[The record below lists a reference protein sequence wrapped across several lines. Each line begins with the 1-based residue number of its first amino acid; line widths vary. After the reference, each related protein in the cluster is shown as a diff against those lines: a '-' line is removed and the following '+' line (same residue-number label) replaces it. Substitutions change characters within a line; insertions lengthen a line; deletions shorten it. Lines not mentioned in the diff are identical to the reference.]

1 MPGTVRGIL
10 IVIAL
15 GEGKC
20 MKKGGVVMAGSAKF
34 IHKVV
39 IDAPEHPVVR
49 SRWIDERTVVIDFR
63 AIRLPLKQGMTDN
76 PGRRPLF
83 LSVEDLKAKCEAYFE
98 SCMGYIFNKNG
109 EIVMGESGRPVKVQV
124 RPYTVSGFA
133 RALGLSTVT
142 MLEYRGGAIDSI
154 LDEMRCDTDDILTF
168 SRVLNDARQRIEEY
182 VESRL
187 YDRDGQG
194 GARHVLDCAYG
205 AKWVTSKERAEIDR
219 MSREMKLRLEEFN
232 MKKKLLEDSD
242 GDDSIT
248 INVVRASK
256 QDE

>member
-1 MPGTVRGIL
+1 
-10 IVIAL
+10 
-15 GEGKC
+15 
-20 MKKGGVVMAGSAKF
+20 MAGRAKF

-49 SRWIDERTVVIDFR
+49 SRWVDERKVVIDFR

-83 LSVEDLKAKCEAYFE
+83 LSVEDLQAKCEAYFE
-98 SCMGYIFNKNG
+98 SCMGYAFDKNNDIVRG
-109 EIVMGESGRPVKVQV
+109 EDGRPVRVQV

-142 MLEYRGGAIDSI
+142 MMQYRGGEIDTL
-154 LDEMRCDTDDILTF
+154 LDEMRSDTDDMLTF
-168 SRVLNDARQRIEEY
+168 ARVLNDARQRIEEY

-205 AKWVTSKERAEIDR
+205 AKWVTSRERAEIDR
-219 MSREMKLRLEEFN
+219 MSNEMKLRLEEFN
-232 MKKKLLEDSD
+232 MKKKLLEESD

-248 INVVRASK
+248 INVVRAK
-256 QDE
+256 AK

>member
-1 MPGTVRGIL
+1 
-10 IVIAL
+10 
-15 GEGKC
+15 
-20 MKKGGVVMAGSAKF
+20 MAGRAKF

-49 SRWIDERTVVIDFR
+49 SRWVDERKVVIDFR

-83 LSVEDLKAKCEAYFE
+83 LSVEDLQAKCEAYFE
-98 SCMGYIFNKNG
+98 SCMGYAFDKNNDIVRG
-109 EIVMGESGRPVKVQV
+109 EDGRPVRVQV

-142 MLEYRGGAIDSI
+142 MMQYRGGEIDSL
-154 LDEMRCDTDDILTF
+154 LDEMRSDTDDMLTF
-168 SRVLNDARQRIEEY
+168 ARVLNDARQRIEEY

-219 MSREMKLRLEEFN
+219 MSREMKLKLEEFN

-248 INVVRASK
+248 INVVRAK
-256 QDE
+256 AKGEE

>member
-1 MPGTVRGIL
+1 
-10 IVIAL
+10 
-15 GEGKC
+15 
-20 MKKGGVVMAGSAKF
+20 MAGRAKF

-49 SRWIDERTVVIDFR
+49 SRWVDERKVVIDFR

-83 LSVEDLKAKCEAYFE
+83 LSVEDLQAKCEAYFE
-98 SCMGYIFNKNG
+98 SCMGYTFDKNNDIVRG
-109 EIVMGESGRPVKVQV
+109 EDGRPVRVQV

-142 MLEYRGGAIDSI
+142 MMQYRGGEIDTL
-154 LDEMRCDTDDILTF
+154 LDEMRSDTDDMLTF
-168 SRVLNDARQRIEEY
+168 ARVLNDARQRIEEY

-205 AKWVTSKERAEIDR
+205 AKWVTSRERAEIDR
-219 MSREMKLRLEEFN
+219 MSNEMKLRLEEFN
-232 MKKKLLEDSD
+232 MKKKLLEESD

-248 INVVRASK
+248 INVVRAK
-256 QDE
+256 AKGED

>member
-1 MPGTVRGIL
+1 
-10 IVIAL
+10 
-15 GEGKC
+15 
-20 MKKGGVVMAGSAKF
+20 MAGRAKF

-49 SRWIDERTVVIDFR
+49 SRWVDERKVVIDFR

-83 LSVEDLKAKCEAYFE
+83 LSVEDLQAKCEAYFE
-98 SCMGYIFNKNG
+98 SCMGYAFDKNNDIVRG
-109 EIVMGESGRPVKVQV
+109 EDGRPVRVQV

-142 MLEYRGGAIDSI
+142 MMQYRGGEIDTL
-154 LDEMRCDTDDILTF
+154 LDEMRSDTDDMLTF
-168 SRVLNDARQRIEEY
+168 ARVLNDARQRIEEY

-219 MSREMKLRLEEFN
+219 MSREMKLKLEEFN
-232 MKKKLLEDSD
+232 MKKKLLEEGD

-248 INVVRASK
+248 INVVRAK
-256 QDE
+256 AKGEE

>member
-1 MPGTVRGIL
+1 
-10 IVIAL
+10 
-15 GEGKC
+15 
-20 MKKGGVVMAGSAKF
+20 MAGRAKF

-49 SRWIDERTVVIDFR
+49 SRWVDERKVVIDFR

-83 LSVEDLKAKCEAYFE
+83 LSVEDLQAKCEAYFE
-98 SCMGYIFNKNG
+98 SCMGYAFDKNN
-109 EIVMGESGRPVKVQV
+109 EIVRGEDGRPVRVQV

-142 MLEYRGGAIDSI
+142 MMQYRGGEIDTL
-154 LDEMRCDTDDILTF
+154 LDEMRSDTDDMLTF
-168 SRVLNDARQRIEEY
+168 ARVLNDARQRIEEY

-219 MSREMKLRLEEFN
+219 MGCEMKLKLEEFN
-232 MKKKLLEDSD
+232 MKKKLLEEGD

>member
-1 MPGTVRGIL
+1 
-10 IVIAL
+10 
-15 GEGKC
+15 
-20 MKKGGVVMAGSAKF
+20 MAGRAKF

-49 SRWIDERTVVIDFR
+49 SRWVDDRKVMVDFR

-83 LSVEDLKAKCEAYFE
+83 LSVEDLQAKCEAYFE
-98 SCMGYIFNKNG
+98 SCMGYAFDKNN
-109 EIVMGESGRPVKVQV
+109 EIVRGEDGRPVRVQV

-142 MLEYRGGAIDSI
+142 MMQYRGGEIDTL
-154 LDEMRCDTDDILTF
+154 LDEMRSDTDDMLTF
-168 SRVLNDARQRIEEY
+168 ARVLNDARQRIEEY

-219 MSREMKLRLEEFN
+219 MGREMKLKLEEFN

-242 GDDSIT
+242 GDDAIT
-248 INVVRASK
+248 INVVRAK
-256 QDE
+256 AKGDN

>member
-1 MPGTVRGIL
+1 MV
-10 IVIAL
+10 
-15 GEGKC
+15 
-20 MKKGGVVMAGSAKF
+20 GSAKF

-39 IDAPEHPVVR
+39 IDAPEHPVIR
-49 SRWIDERTVVIDFR
+49 SRWVDERKVMIDFR
-63 AIRLPLKQGMTDN
+63 AIRLPLKQGMTDK

-83 LSVEDLKAKCEAYFE
+83 LSVEDLQAKCEAYFE
-98 SCMGYIFNKNG
+98 SCMGYMFDKNN
-109 EIVMGESGRPVKVQV
+109 EIVKGEDGRPVRVQV

-142 MLEYRGGAIDSI
+142 MMEYRGGNIDGI
-154 LDEMRCDTDDILTF
+154 LDEMRSDTDDMLTF
-168 SRVLNDARQRIEEY
+168 ARVLNDARQRIEEY

-205 AKWVTSKERAEIDR
+205 AKWVTSKERAEINR

>member
-1 MPGTVRGIL
+1 
-10 IVIAL
+10 
-15 GEGKC
+15 
-20 MKKGGVVMAGSAKF
+20 MAGSAKF

-39 IDAPEHPVVR
+39 IDAPEHPVIR
-49 SRWIDERTVVIDFR
+49 SRWVDERKVMIDFR
-63 AIRLPLKQGMTDN
+63 AIRLPLKQGMTDK

-83 LSVEDLKAKCEAYFE
+83 LSVEDLQVKCEAYFE
-98 SCMGYIFNKNG
+98 SCMGYMFDKNN
-109 EIVMGESGRPVKVQV
+109 EIVKGEDGRPVRVQV

-142 MLEYRGGAIDSI
+142 MMEYRGGNIDGI
-154 LDEMRCDTDDILTF
+154 LDEMRSDTDDMLTF
-168 SRVLNDARQRIEEY
+168 ARVLNNARQRIEEY

>member
-1 MPGTVRGIL
+1 
-10 IVIAL
+10 
-15 GEGKC
+15 
-20 MKKGGVVMAGSAKF
+20 MAGRAKL
-34 IHKVV
+34 INKVV

-49 SRWIDERTVVIDFR
+49 SRWVDERKVVIDFR

-83 LSVEDLKAKCEAYFE
+83 LSVEDLQAKCEAYFE
-98 SCMGYIFNKNG
+98 SCMGYTFDKNND
-109 EIVMGESGRPVKVQV
+109 IVRDEDGRPVRVQV

-142 MLEYRGGAIDSI
+142 MMQYRGGEIDTL
-154 LDEMRCDTDDILTF
+154 LDEMRSDTDDILTF
-168 SRVLNDARQRIEEY
+168 ARVLNDARQRIEEY

-205 AKWVTSKERAEIDR
+205 AKWVTSRERAEIDR
-219 MSREMKLRLEEFN
+219 MSREMKLKLEEFN
-232 MKKKLLEDSD
+232 MRKKLLEEGD

-248 INVVRASK
+248 INVVRARAK
-256 QDE
+256 GDDK

>member
-1 MPGTVRGIL
+1 
-10 IVIAL
+10 
-15 GEGKC
+15 
-20 MKKGGVVMAGSAKF
+20 MAGRAKF

-49 SRWIDERTVVIDFR
+49 SRWVDDRKVIIDFR

-83 LSVEDLKAKCEAYFE
+83 LSVEDLQAKCEAYFE
-98 SCMGYIFNKNG
+98 SCMGYAFDKNN
-109 EIVMGESGRPVKVQV
+109 EIVRGEDGRPVRVQV

-142 MLEYRGGAIDSI
+142 MMQYRGGEIDTL
-154 LDEMRCDTDDILTF
+154 LDEMRSDTDDRLTF
-168 SRVLNDARQRIEEY
+168 ARVLNDARQRIEEY

-219 MSREMKLRLEEFN
+219 MGREMKLKLEEFN
-232 MKKKLLEDSD
+232 MKKKLLEESD

-248 INVVRASK
+248 INVVRAK
-256 QDE
+256 AKGEE

>member
-1 MPGTVRGIL
+1 MTGR
-10 IVIAL
+10 
-15 GEGKC
+15 
-20 MKKGGVVMAGSAKF
+20 AKL

-49 SRWIDERTVVIDFR
+49 SRWLSERRVMIDFR
-63 AIRLPLKQGMTDN
+63 AIRLPLKQGMTDD

-83 LSVEDLKAKCEAYFE
+83 LSVEDLKAKCDAYFE
-98 SCMGYIFNKNG
+98 SCMGYMFDKNN
-109 EIVMGESGRPVKVQV
+109 EIVKGEDGKPVRAQV
-124 RPYTVSGFA
+124 RPYTVSGFS
-133 RALGLSTVT
+133 RALGLAT
-142 MLEYRGGAIDSI
+142 MTMMRYRGGEIDGI
-154 LDEMRCDTDDILTF
+154 LDEMRCDTDDIDTF
-168 SRVLNDARQRIEEY
+168 ARVLNDARQRIEEY

-219 MSREMKLRLEEFN
+219 MGREMKLRLEEFN
-232 MKKKLLEDSD
+232 MKKRLLEEGD

-248 INVVRASK
+248 INVVRAK
-256 QDE
+256 AKDD

>member
-1 MPGTVRGIL
+1 
-10 IVIAL
+10 
-15 GEGKC
+15 
-20 MKKGGVVMAGSAKF
+20 MAGRAKF

-49 SRWIDERTVVIDFR
+49 SRWVDERKVVIDFR

-83 LSVEDLKAKCEAYFE
+83 LSVEDLQAKCEAYFE
-98 SCMGYIFNKNG
+98 SCMGYAFDKNNDIVRG
-109 EIVMGESGRPVKVQV
+109 EDGRPVRVQV

-142 MLEYRGGAIDSI
+142 MMQYRGGEIDTL
-154 LDEMRCDTDDILTF
+154 LDEMRSDTDDMLTF
-168 SRVLNDARQRIEEY
+168 ARVLNDARQRIEEY

-219 MSREMKLRLEEFN
+219 MGREMKLKLEEFS
-232 MKKKLLEDSD
+232 MKKKLLEEGD

-248 INVVRASK
+248 INVVRAK
-256 QDE
+256 AKGDDN

>member
-1 MPGTVRGIL
+1 
-10 IVIAL
+10 
-15 GEGKC
+15 
-20 MKKGGVVMAGSAKF
+20 MAGRAKF

-49 SRWIDERTVVIDFR
+49 SRWVDERKIVIDFR

-83 LSVEDLKAKCEAYFE
+83 LSVEDLQAKCEAYFE
-98 SCMGYIFNKNG
+98 SCMGYAFDKNNDIVRG
-109 EIVMGESGRPVKVQV
+109 EDGRPVRVQV

-142 MLEYRGGAIDSI
+142 MMQYRGGEIDTL
-154 LDEMRCDTDDILTF
+154 LDEMRSDTDDMLTF
-168 SRVLNDARQRIEEY
+168 ARVLNDARQRIEEY

-205 AKWVTSKERAEIDR
+205 AKWVTSRERAEIDR
-219 MSREMKLRLEEFN
+219 MGREMKLKLEEFN
-232 MKKKLLEDSD
+232 MKKKLLEEGD

-248 INVVRASK
+248 INVVRAK
-256 QDE
+256 AKGDDN

>member
-1 MPGTVRGIL
+1 
-10 IVIAL
+10 
-15 GEGKC
+15 
-20 MKKGGVVMAGSAKF
+20 MAGRAKF

-49 SRWIDERTVVIDFR
+49 SRWVDERKVVIDFR

-83 LSVEDLKAKCEAYFE
+83 LSVEDLQAKCEAYFE
-98 SCMGYIFNKNG
+98 SCMGYAFDKNNDIVRG
-109 EIVMGESGRPVKVQV
+109 EDGRPVRVQV

-142 MLEYRGGAIDSI
+142 MMQYRGGEIDTL
-154 LDEMRCDTDDILTF
+154 LDEMRSDTDDMLTF
-168 SRVLNDARQRIEEY
+168 ARVLNDARQRIEEY

-205 AKWVTSKERAEIDR
+205 AKWVTSKERAEIDK
-219 MSREMKLRLEEFN
+219 MSREMKLKLEEFN
-232 MKKKLLEDSD
+232 MKKKLLEEGD

-248 INVVRASK
+248 INVVRAK
-256 QDE
+256 AKGEE

>member
-1 MPGTVRGIL
+1 
-10 IVIAL
+10 
-15 GEGKC
+15 
-20 MKKGGVVMAGSAKF
+20 MAGRAKL

-49 SRWIDERTVVIDFR
+49 SRWVDERKVVIDFR

-83 LSVEDLKAKCEAYFE
+83 LSVEDLQAKCEAYFE
-98 SCMGYIFNKNG
+98 SCMGYMFDKNNDIVRG
-109 EIVMGESGRPVKVQV
+109 EDGRPVRVQV

-142 MLEYRGGAIDSI
+142 MMQYRGGEIDTL
-154 LDEMRCDTDDILTF
+154 LDEMRSDTDDILTF
-168 SRVLNDARQRIEEY
+168 ARVLNDARQRIEEY

-205 AKWVTSKERAEIDR
+205 AKWVTSRERAEIDR
-219 MSREMKLRLEEFN
+219 MSNEMKLRLEEFN
-232 MKKKLLEDSD
+232 MKKKLLEESD

-248 INVVRASK
+248 INVVRAK
-256 QDE
+256 AKGDDN

>member
-1 MPGTVRGIL
+1 
-10 IVIAL
+10 
-15 GEGKC
+15 
-20 MKKGGVVMAGSAKF
+20 MAGRAKF

-49 SRWIDERTVVIDFR
+49 SRWVDDRKVVIDFR

-83 LSVEDLKAKCEAYFE
+83 LSVEDLQAKCEAYFE
-98 SCMGYIFNKNG
+98 SCMGYMFDKNN
-109 EIVMGESGRPVKVQV
+109 EIVRGEDGRPVRVQV

-142 MLEYRGGAIDSI
+142 MMQYRGGEIDTL
-154 LDEMRCDTDDILTF
+154 LDEMRSDTDDMLTF
-168 SRVLNDARQRIEEY
+168 ARVLNDARQRIEEY

-219 MSREMKLRLEEFN
+219 MGREMKLKLEEFN
-232 MKKKLLEDSD
+232 MKKKLLEEGDV
-242 GDDSIT
+242 DDSIT

>member
-1 MPGTVRGIL
+1 
-10 IVIAL
+10 
-15 GEGKC
+15 
-20 MKKGGVVMAGSAKF
+20 MAGRAKF

-49 SRWIDERTVVIDFR
+49 SRWVDDRKVMIDFR

-83 LSVEDLKAKCEAYFE
+83 LSVEDLQAKCEAYFE
-98 SCMGYIFNKNG
+98 SCMGYAFDKNN
-109 EIVMGESGRPVKVQV
+109 EIVRGEDGRPVRVQV

-142 MLEYRGGAIDSI
+142 MMQYRGGEIDTL
-154 LDEMRCDTDDILTF
+154 LDEMRSDTDDMLTF
-168 SRVLNDARQRIEEY
+168 ARVLNDARQRIEEY

-219 MSREMKLRLEEFN
+219 MGREMKLKLEEFN
-232 MKKKLLEDSD
+232 MKKKLLEESD
-242 GDDSIT
+242 EDDSIT
-248 INVVRASK
+248 INVVRAK
-256 QDE
+256 AKGEE

>member
-1 MPGTVRGIL
+1 
-10 IVIAL
+10 
-15 GEGKC
+15 
-20 MKKGGVVMAGSAKF
+20 MAGRAKF

-49 SRWIDERTVVIDFR
+49 SRWVDDRKVMVDFR

-83 LSVEDLKAKCEAYFE
+83 LSVEDLQAKCEAYFE
-98 SCMGYIFNKNG
+98 SCMGYAFDKNN
-109 EIVMGESGRPVKVQV
+109 EIVRGEDGRPVRVQV

-142 MLEYRGGAIDSI
+142 MMQYRGGEIDTL
-154 LDEMRCDTDDILTF
+154 LDEMRSDTDDMLTF
-168 SRVLNDARQRIEEY
+168 ARVLNDARQRIEEY

-219 MSREMKLRLEEFN
+219 MGREMKLKLEEFN
-232 MKKKLLEDSD
+232 MKKKLLEESD

-248 INVVRASK
+248 INVVRARK

>member
-1 MPGTVRGIL
+1 
-10 IVIAL
+10 
-15 GEGKC
+15 
-20 MKKGGVVMAGSAKF
+20 MAGRAKF

-49 SRWIDERTVVIDFR
+49 SRWVDERKVVIDFR

-83 LSVEDLKAKCEAYFE
+83 LSVEDLQAKCEAYFE
-98 SCMGYIFNKNG
+98 SCMGYMFDKNNDIVRG
-109 EIVMGESGRPVKVQV
+109 EDGRPVRVQV

-142 MLEYRGGAIDSI
+142 MMQYRGGEIDTL
-154 LDEMRCDTDDILTF
+154 LDEMRSDTDDMLTF
-168 SRVLNDARQRIEEY
+168 ARVLNDARQRIEEY

-219 MSREMKLRLEEFN
+219 MGREMKLKLDEFN
-232 MKKKLLEDSD
+232 MKKKLLEESD

-248 INVVRASK
+248 INVVRAK
-256 QDE
+256 AKGEE

>member
-1 MPGTVRGIL
+1 M
-10 IVIAL
+10 
-15 GEGKC
+15 
-20 MKKGGVVMAGSAKF
+20 
-34 IHKVV
+34 
-39 IDAPEHPVVR
+39 
-49 SRWIDERTVVIDFR
+49 
-63 AIRLPLKQGMTDN
+63 
-76 PGRRPLF
+76 
-83 LSVEDLKAKCEAYFE
+83 
-98 SCMGYIFNKNG
+98 
-109 EIVMGESGRPVKVQV
+109 
-124 RPYTVSGFA
+124 
-133 RALGLSTVT
+133 
-142 MLEYRGGAIDSI
+142 EYRGGNIDGV
-154 LDEMRCDTDDILTF
+154 LDEMRSDTDDMLTF
-168 SRVLNDARQRIEEY
+168 ARVLNNARQRIEEY

>member
-1 MPGTVRGIL
+1 
-10 IVIAL
+10 
-15 GEGKC
+15 
-20 MKKGGVVMAGSAKF
+20 MAGRAKF

-49 SRWIDERTVVIDFR
+49 SRWVDERKIVIDFR

-83 LSVEDLKAKCEAYFE
+83 LSVEDLQAKCEAYFE
-98 SCMGYIFNKNG
+98 SCMGYAFDKNNDIVRG
-109 EIVMGESGRPVKVQV
+109 EDGRPVRVQV

-142 MLEYRGGAIDSI
+142 MMQYRGGEIDTL
-154 LDEMRCDTDDILTF
+154 LDEMRSDTDDMLTF
-168 SRVLNDARQRIEEY
+168 ARVLNDARQRIEEY

-205 AKWVTSKERAEIDR
+205 AKWVTSRERAEIGR
-219 MSREMKLRLEEFN
+219 MGREMQLKLEEFN
-232 MKKKLLEDSD
+232 MKKKLLEEGD

-248 INVVRASK
+248 INVVRAK
-256 QDE
+256 AKGDN

>member
-1 MPGTVRGIL
+1 
-10 IVIAL
+10 
-15 GEGKC
+15 
-20 MKKGGVVMAGSAKF
+20 MAGRAKF

-49 SRWIDERTVVIDFR
+49 SRWVDERKVVIDFR

-83 LSVEDLKAKCEAYFE
+83 LSVEDLQAKCEAYFE
-98 SCMGYIFNKNG
+98 SCMGYAFDKNNDIVRG
-109 EIVMGESGRPVKVQV
+109 EDGRPVRVQV

-142 MLEYRGGAIDSI
+142 MMQYRGGEIDTL
-154 LDEMRCDTDDILTF
+154 LDEMRSDTDDMLTF
-168 SRVLNDARQRIEEY
+168 ARVLNDARQRIEEY

-187 YDRDGQG
+187 YDRNGQG

-205 AKWVTSKERAEIDR
+205 AKWVTSKERAEIDK
-219 MSREMKLRLEEFN
+219 MSREMKLKLEEFN
-232 MKKKLLEDSD
+232 MKKKLLEEGD

-248 INVVRASK
+248 INVVRAK
-256 QDE
+256 AKGEE

>member
-1 MPGTVRGIL
+1 
-10 IVIAL
+10 
-15 GEGKC
+15 
-20 MKKGGVVMAGSAKF
+20 MAGRAKF

-49 SRWIDERTVVIDFR
+49 SRWVDDRKVVIDFR

-83 LSVEDLKAKCEAYFE
+83 LSVEDLQAKCEAYFE
-98 SCMGYIFNKNG
+98 SCMGYAFDKNNDIVRG
-109 EIVMGESGRPVKVQV
+109 EDGRPVRVQV

-142 MLEYRGGAIDSI
+142 MMQYRGGEIDSL
-154 LDEMRCDTDDILTF
+154 LDEMRSDTDDMLTF
-168 SRVLNDARQRIEEY
+168 ARVLNDARQRIEEY

-219 MSREMKLRLEEFN
+219 MSREMKLKLEEFN

-248 INVVRASK
+248 INVVQAK
-256 QDE
+256 AKGEE